1 MMIYLTLFLEFFK
14 IGLFAI
20 GGGLAAIPFIQELS
34 KNYGWITQEQ
44 ILDMIAVSESTPGP
58 IGVNAATFAGNTT
71 AGIFG
76 GIIATIGV
84 IAPSIIIILIIAHY
98 FAKFSETSIV
108 KSAFSGIRPAVTGLI
123 ATVGFEV
130 ARTTLLNMEKYNKA
144 TNNLLSIL
152 DIKAIILFC
161 AIIYLLNKYKKH
173 PILYLV
179 AAAFV
184 GVIFKY

>member
-1 MMIYLTLFLEFFK
+1 MMIYITLFLEFFK

-20 GGGLAAIPFIQELS
+20 GGGLAAIPFIQDLS
-34 KNYGWITQEQ
+34 KSYGWITQEQ

-98 FAKFSETSIV
+98 FAKFSETKIV

-130 ARTTLLNMEKYNKA
+130 ARTTLLDMEKYK
-144 TNNLLSIL
+144 TTDNLLSIL
-152 DIKAIILFC
+152 DIKSIILFGV
-161 AIIYLLNKYKKH
+161 IIYLLNKYKKH

-179 AAAFV
+179 AAAFI